1 MSAEASLGSEI
12 FFRVLKYVVSLICI
26 CSMLPLVPEIIVLG
40 GLAPHSDIMYPFENL
55 YLNWS

>member
-26 CSMLPLVPEIIVLG
+26 CRMFPLVPEIIVLG
-40 GLAPHSDIMYPFENL
+40 GLASHSDIMIYHFENL
-55 YLNWS
+55 Y